1 MRDGLGRVLFSAIG
15 LVVGR
20 GHLSLWCK
28 GATRPDPRY
37 KLPGHGHVGGM
48 QTLSAGMQK
57 WWFEAVGIA
66 QVIGQPRA
74 AEPYFMDE
82 AI

>member
-1 MRDGLGRVLFSAIG
+1 
-15 LVVGR
+15 
-20 GHLSLWCK
+20 
-28 GATRPDPRY
+28 
-37 KLPGHGHVGGM
+37 M